1 MDIEQIGLLI
11 AGWFAV
17 GSLVALALGKILREA
32 SEPDRLDV
40 EESLVVSDA
49 FRTPA
54 RRNPRGQR
62 VSKNK
67 HPKSKVASL

>member
-32 SEPDRLDV
+32 NRTNRLDV

-49 FRTPA
+49 FHTPA
-54 RRNPRGQR
+54 RRNPQGQR

-67 HPKSKVASL
+67 RVKSKVASL